1 MIDFDTL
8 QFASRERK
16 REKSSVRFYR
26 EEKVKKTSYS
36 SGEGKIMRGGREDVF
51 LCSFKTQM
59 MRSMTTGMIVC
70 DRSGV
75 KSFNQI

>member
-1 MIDFDTL
+1 V
-8 QFASRERK
+8 RERE
-16 REKSSVRFYR
+16 RRVLSGFTEK
-26 EEKVKKTSYS
+26 KGKKTSYS